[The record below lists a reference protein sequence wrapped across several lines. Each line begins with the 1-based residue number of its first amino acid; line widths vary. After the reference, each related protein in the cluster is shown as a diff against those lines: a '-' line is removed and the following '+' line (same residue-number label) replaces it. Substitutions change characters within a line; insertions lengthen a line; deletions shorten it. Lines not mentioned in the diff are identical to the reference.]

1 MVRLTNNIELILTVF
16 DEMFPNAECELL
28 HKTNFQL
35 LIAVVLSAQ
44 TTDESV
50 NKVTPHLFIKYPDP
64 QTLADA
70 EIEVVENIIRKI
82 GLYKTK
88 ARNIIEISKIIRD
101 NHDGVV
107 PEDFNELVKL
117 PGVGRKT
124 ANVVTAVAF
133 NKPAFAVDTHVL
145 RVSKRL
151 GLADASDKVDQV
163 EEKLKKIFPKERW
176 VDLHHKFIFFGRYH
190 CTARIPKCNEC
201 ILQCICKE
209 F

>member
-1 MVRLTNNIELILTVF
+1 MTNNNDLILNVL
-16 DEMFPNAECELL
+16 DEMFPNAKCELL

-50 NKVTPHLFIKYPDP
+50 NKVTPHLFSKYPNP
-64 QTLADA
+64 KSLAEA
-70 EIEVVENIIRKI
+70 EISDIENIIRKI

-88 ARNIIEISKIIRD
+88 ARNINEISKIIRD
-101 NHDGVV
+101 KHNGVV
-107 PEDFNELVKL
+107 PEEFTELVKL

-151 GLADASDKVDQV
+151 GLADVSDKVDQV
-163 EEKLKKIFPKERW
+163 EDKLKKILPKERW

-190 CTARIPKCNEC
+190 CTARKPKCNEC
-201 ILQCICKE
+201 MLQCICKE